1 MSPNRTCHVVV
12 VLSKDQPSSLMDESP
27 SGKTDVDQL
36 FTALYQD
43 LRQLARRRLQR
54 SEKITL
60 LDTTALVHE
69 SYLRFLKAG
78 RVEIGDRTRFLA
90 YAAQVMRSVIVDFV
104 RRRRAGR
111 RGGESTQVTYDP
123 AKVDAIHL
131 AEQEI
136 IRVNDALDQLAK
148 VNVRMVRVVEMRYF
162 AGLDEREIATSLGVT
177 DRTVR
182 REWEKARLLLSVAL
196 K

>member
-1 MSPNRTCHVVV
+1 MSNLDVAIQRRF
-12 VLSKDQPSSLMDESP
+12 MESP
-27 SGKTDVDQL
+27 ANTEIDQL
-36 FTALYQD
+36 FSALYPD

-78 RVEIGDRTRFLA
+78 RVEVGNRTRFSRLRGPSDA
-90 YAAQVMRSVIVDFV
+90 VGDRGFCQTATSRST
-104 RRRRAGR
+104 GW
-111 RGGESTQVTYDP
+111 GQYQVTYDP
-123 AKVDAIHL
+123 AKVDAVYQ
-131 AEQEI
+131 AEEEI

-148 VNVRMVRVVEMRYF
+148 VNIRLVKVVEMRYF
-162 AGLDEREIATSLGVT
+162 AGLDEQEIAASLGVT

>member
-1 MSPNRTCHVVV
+1 MGELPAN
-12 VLSKDQPSSLMDESP
+12 PEIDE
-27 SGKTDVDQL
+27 L
-36 FTALYQD
+36 FSELYQD

-69 SYLRFLKAG
+69 SYLRFLKTG
-78 RVEIGDRTRFLA
+78 RVEVGDRTRFLA
-90 YAAQVMRSVIVDFV
+90 YAAQVMRSVIVDSV
-104 RRRRAGR
+104 RRRRAAR
-111 RGGESTQVTYDP
+111 RGGENTQVTYDP
-123 AKVDAIHL
+123 AKVDAVYR
-131 AEQEI
+131 AEEEI

-148 VNVRMVRVVEMRYF
+148 VNTRMVKVVEMRYF
-162 AGLDEREIATSLGVT
+162 AGLDEQEIATSLGVT

>member
-1 MSPNRTCHVVV
+1 MR
-12 VLSKDQPSSLMDESP
+12 ESTA
-27 SGKTDVDQL
+27 GNAEIDQL
-36 FTALYQD
+36 FSSLYPD

-69 SYLRFLKAG
+69 SYLRFLKVG
-78 RVEIGDRTRFLA
+78 RVDVGDRTRFLA
-90 YAAQVMRSVIVDFV
+90 YAAQVMRSVMVDFV
-104 RRRRAGR
+104 RRRRALR
-111 RGGESTQVTYDP
+111 RGGDLPALTYDP
-123 AKVDAIHL
+123 AQLEAVAQ
-131 AEQEI
+131 AEEEI

-148 VNVRMVRVVEMRYF
+148 VNVRLVRVVEMRYF
-162 AGLDEREIATSLGVT
+162 GGLDEQEIAESLGVT
-177 DRTVR
+177 GRTVR

>member
-1 MSPNRTCHVVV
+1 MSE
-12 VLSKDQPSSLMDESP
+12 LPSAKAE
-27 SGKTDVDQL
+27 VDQL
-36 FTALYQD
+36 FSALYQE
-43 LRQLARRRLQR
+43 LRQLARRRLHR

-78 RVEIGDRTRFLA
+78 RVAAGDRTRFLA

-104 RRRRAGR
+104 RRRRATR
-111 RGGESTQVTYDP
+111 RGGDGTQVTYDP
-123 AKVDAIHL
+123 ANLDAVDH
-131 AEQEI
+131 AEKEI

-148 VNVRMVRVVEMRYF
+148 VNMRMVRVVEMRYF
-162 AGLDEREIATSLGVT
+162 AGLDEQEIAASLGVT

>member
-1 MSPNRTCHVVV
+1 MARLDLCYKKPSVIT
-12 VLSKDQPSSLMDESP
+12 QPLMRESTA
-27 SGKTDVDQL
+27 GNAEIDQL
-36 FTALYQD
+36 FSSLYPD

-69 SYLRFLKAG
+69 SYLRFLKVG
-78 RVEIGDRTRFLA
+78 RVDVGDRTRFLA

-104 RRRRAGR
+104 RRRRALR
-111 RGGESTQVTYDP
+111 RGGDLPALTYDP
-123 AKVDAIHL
+123 AQLEAVAQ
-131 AEQEI
+131 AEEEI

-148 VNVRMVRVVEMRYF
+148 VNVRLVRVVEMRYF
-162 AGLDEREIATSLGVT
+162 GGLDEQEIAESLGVT
-177 DRTVR
+177 GRTVR

>member
-1 MSPNRTCHVVV
+1 MGESPNVNA
-12 VLSKDQPSSLMDESP
+12 EI
-27 SGKTDVDQL
+27 DQL
-36 FTALYQD
+36 FSSLYQD
-43 LRQLARRRLQR
+43 LRQLARRRLHR

-78 RVEIGDRTRFLA
+78 RVHVDDRTRFLA

-104 RRRRAGR
+104 RRRRAAR
-111 RGGESTQVTYDP
+111 RGGEIAQVTFDP
-123 AKVDAIHL
+123 SRIDAVYE
-131 AEQEI
+131 AEEEI
-136 IRVNDALDQLAK
+136 IRVNEALDELAK
-148 VNVRMVRVVEMRYF
+148 ANTRLVKVVEMRYF
-162 AGLDEREIATSLGVT
+162 GGLDEQEIATSLGVT

>member
-1 MSPNRTCHVVV
+1 
-12 VLSKDQPSSLMDESP
+12 MDELP
-27 SGKTDVDQL
+27 GTNVEIDQL
-36 FTALYQD
+36 FSSLYQD
-43 LRQLARRRLQR
+43 LRQLARRRLHH

-69 SYLRFLKAG
+69 SYIRFLKAG
-78 RVEIGDRTRFLA
+78 RVQVADRTRFLA

-111 RGGESTQVTYDP
+111 RGGEVSQVTYDP
-123 AKVDAIHL
+123 SKMDSIYQ
-131 AEQEI
+131 AEEEI
-136 IRVNDALDQLAK
+136 IRVNEALDELAK
-148 VNVRMVRVVEMRYF
+148 ANTRLVKVVEMRYF
-162 AGLDEREIATSLGVT
+162 GGLDEQEIAASLGVT